1 MSYNN
6 ELSSLSYTNKDFNS
20 IYAELLEYAKKISYK
35 WDPTASDESDPGLVL
50 LKLVS
55 LIGDKN
61 NYNIDKNVLE
71 LMPVSVTQIP
81 TARQLFDQCGYCM
94 HHYEAAYGSL
104 NVELKVHPEVRGEN
118 QADSAD
124 SAYTY
129 TLPRFTMFTDTDSS
143 VVYTSIDES
152 SLKRNETRV
161 VNVLEGRATTYSIN
175 NDTNITL
182 TNLDSNN
189 RLYFTDYDVAENGIF
204 ITNTGENNYE
214 KWQKVDNLYVQS
226 PLTRCYKFGVALNT
240 NTCYIEFP
248 DDIDTLFGEG
258 ITITYIKTQGRT
270 GSISAFR
277 LNSFLN
283 DVSSVRNHIIQQSSE
298 DVTLTSNEVNI
309 YNPFP
314 ILNGSDP
321 ETIDEAYKNYRRVK
335 DTFDTLVSL
344 KDYNNYMLSSKLAS
358 NGYVCDRTNDPQ
370 YSYKIREA
378 QDLGSVDRLCQ
389 EPLGDDQETLSAF
402 DLTVYALQY
411 VENVDSD
418 YAYKST
424 FTLVNN
430 DKFEKSFENND
441 IKSMQHDFKG
451 FQNDKI
457 LMIKNKYPIHAMI
470 VPKYK
475 VSPAESHEIIYNI
488 EKALWG
494 AINSKNIDFGEGAPY
509 DLIYDTITEADSR
522 IKAVSLDYPT
532 YETYAVFW
540 HGGRICEL
548 RVDDKL
554 YTDTDK
560 KTVKYRDK
568 LSDTDHQLI
577 QMFRAEIFAKN
588 VLTGTTPLY
597 DFEDSFVYGAHQ
609 EDPKLLEDVVSIKP
623 NLTIEVPTS
632 EASSIEIMSN
642 ESVLFT
648 APAYVEEG
656 NYSSYVKIVHNIS
669 DTVNA
674 NSLYTLKPNEF
685 IAFFYKE
692 TSTDTE
698 YTYVKYDSSEESLGT
713 HITPSFQ
720 LQLHNNFEVIVDG
733 VDKLPVGKG
742 KLTDGELNSKIS
754 DLSSTDLAS
763 LEVLTG
769 TRKVTTYNINKV
781 QINNDKN
788 GCPYVYWILN
798 SDEEEYSIPWN
809 VNDGDTDSAKYVLRQ
824 GEYFLYTDAEKRA
837 VHILGEGTLL
847 ECGATIYTDQLS
859 TFTCKKNTYTNF
871 LLEGVN
877 SVEWVNIGVY
887 NANKLDKAL
896 FATEQEQHLVGP
908 NTTITFTPVGQTYE
922 SIDVSE
928 LLVASTASPHVFDDS
943 FEISYTTA
951 NDTTVVL
958 QPGNTWTMLPI
969 LNIDVS
975 PDVPQKLSSRNN
987 VRLQFD
993 IETTQGSPASIS
1005 DCSVLCSIPIKSVG
1019 DNSIVTKEFKESADV
1034 DICNILYYIPRE
1046 AKTEDGTT
1054 DTSIVYDASG
1064 HIKLTF
1070 NGTVPVK
1077 ETEIEVFPGTYLVQI
1092 VVEEGNVNAITNI
1105 SVTSEVGTLLLS
1117 HLFSETT
1124 ESSEVVNT
1132 LYTLTSIQGEQQT
1145 VPKGSLTVTTD
1156 GGSCIIA
1163 IHPFKKY
1170 TDTTLSNIVFKDI
1183 GGKYPVEDH
1192 NNDAYDSFEAHV
1204 RDMLK
1209 QLDRNSKC
1217 NYTDLSVA
1225 TIKNPLEAK
1234 SFVEKTHAYN
1244 QYTIAEWDNTIN
1256 DAELV
1261 VLTTVR

>member
-20 IYAELLEYAKKISYK
+20 IYAELLEYTKKISYK

-94 HHYEAAYGSL
+94 HHYEAAYGSV
-104 NVELKVHPEVRGEN
+104 NVELKVHPEVKGEAEN
-118 QADSAD
+118 INADTE
-124 SAYTY
+124 YTY

-143 VVYTSIDES
+143 VVYTSIEES
-152 SLKRNETRV
+152 FLKRNETRV
-161 VNVLEGRATTYSIN
+161 VDILEGRATTYSIN

-214 KWQKVDNLYVQS
+214 EWLKVDNLYVQS

-258 ITITYIKTQGRT
+258 VTITYIKTSGKT
-270 GSISAFR
+270 GSISGFR

-283 DVSSVRNHIIQQSSE
+283 DVSCTRNDSKTATVA
-298 DVTLTSNEVNI
+298 DVTLTTNEVNI
-309 YNPFP
+309 YNPLP

-321 ETIDEAYKNYRRVK
+321 ETIDEAYKSYRRVK

-378 QDLGSVDRLCQ
+378 QDLGSVDRLYQ
-389 EPLGDDQETLSAF
+389 EKTSNDSPDPLAAF

-418 YAYKST
+418 FAYKST

-430 DKFEKSFENND
+430 DSFEKSFDNND

-451 FQNDKI
+451 FQQDKI

-475 VSPAESHEIIYNI
+475 VSPAESHEIIYSI

-494 AINSKNIDFGEGAPY
+494 AINSKNIDFGDGAAY

-522 IKAVSLDYPT
+522 IKAVSLEYPT
-532 YETYAVFW
+532 YETYVVFW
-540 HGGRICEL
+540 HGGKICEL

-554 YTDTDK
+554 YTDTDN
-560 KTVKYRDK
+560 KTLKYREK
-568 LSDTDHQLI
+568 LSDTDRSLI
-577 QMFRAEIFAKN
+577 QRFRAEIFAKN
-588 VLTGTTPLY
+588 VLIGTTPLY

-609 EDPKLLEDVVSIKP
+609 SDLQLIDDVQSITP
-623 NLTIEVPTS
+623 NLLIRLSGDSTS
-632 EASSIEIMSN
+632 QIDVMQNEA
-642 ESVLFT
+642 VLFT
-648 APAYVEEG
+648 APAYVEES
-656 NYSSYVKIVHNIS
+656 NYSSYVKIVHNIEATVDANELYNLKS
-669 DTVNA
+669 D
-674 NSLYTLKPNEF
+674 EF

-698 YTYVKYDSSEESLGT
+698 YTYVKYSSSTESPAKY
-713 HITPSFQ
+713 ITPSFS
-720 LQLHNNFEVIVDG
+720 LQKHASGEEYDTIVTNVTNLDA
-733 VDKLPVGKG
+733 GKG
-742 KLTDGELNSKIS
+742 KLTDTDGLNSQISNLSSTELNSL
-754 DLSSTDLAS
+754 D
-763 LEVLTG
+763 VLTG
-769 TRKVTTYNINKV
+769 TRKITTYNINTI
-781 QINNDKN
+781 QINNNKN

-798 SDEEEYSIPWN
+798 SDSDEYSIPWN
-809 VNDGDTDSAKYVLRQ
+809 VVNKKDDNNNDVVDYATYVLKQ
-824 GEYFLYTDAEKRA
+824 GEYFLYTDAERRA

-847 ECGATIYTDQLS
+847 KCESALYTNQLEKG
-859 TFTCKKNTYTNF
+859 TCKKNTYSNF
-871 LLEGVN
+871 LLEGIN
-877 SVEWVNIGVY
+877 SVEWLNIGVY
-887 NANKLDKAL
+887 SATTSGNAL

-908 NTTITFTPVGQTYE
+908 GSTISVKNT
-922 SIDVSE
+922 SANMLSVSTTNPIVLNPSSNE
-928 LLVASTASPHVFDDS
+928 LF
-943 FEISYTTA
+943 YTTP
-951 NDTTVVL
+951 DGTSVEL
-958 QPGNTWTMLPI
+958 QSGRNWTMTPI
-969 LNIDVS
+969 LNVQLS
-975 PDVPQKLSSRNN
+975 PDAPQSLKTHSNVYPSCIVKTSEGTTKQLIGNIHILCNVSLS
-987 VRLQFD
+987 
-993 IETTQGSPASIS
+993 G
-1005 DCSVLCSIPIKSVG
+1005 VG
-1019 DNSIVTKEFKESADV
+1019 DMPIATEQFKQAAAV
-1034 DICNILYYIPRE
+1034 DSCNILYYRQVSNS
-1046 AKTEDGTT
+1046 ADN
-1054 DTSIVYDASG
+1054 SVVYDPSG
-1064 HIKLTF
+1064 HVTLKLDA
-1070 NGTVPVK
+1070 NEPK
-1077 ETEIEVFPGTYLVQI
+1077 ELIFSVLSGKYLVQV
-1092 VVEEGNVNAITNI
+1092 VVEEGSAEGL
-1105 SVTSEVGTLLLS
+1105 SVTSE
-1117 HLFSETT
+1117 
-1124 ESSEVVNT
+1124 
-1132 LYTLTSIQGEQQT
+1132 
-1145 VPKGSLTVTTD
+1145 KGSLDPLYDNATIYVLNETANVSETIEI
-1156 GGSCIIA
+1156 SSNSTCVLTLQ
-1163 IHPFKKY
+1163 PFKKY
-1170 TDTTLSNIVFKDI
+1170 TNTTLSSISLDTRDSS
-1183 GGKYPVEDH
+1183 KYPVNKDTT
-1192 NNDAYDSFEAHV
+1192 NVYLDFEEHV
-1204 RDMLK
+1204 IDVLK
-1209 QLDRNSKC
+1209 QLDGDVKC
-1217 NYTDLSVA
+1217 NYTDVSVA

-1234 SFVEKTHAYN
+1234 SFIEKTHAYN

-1256 DAELV
+1256 NAELV